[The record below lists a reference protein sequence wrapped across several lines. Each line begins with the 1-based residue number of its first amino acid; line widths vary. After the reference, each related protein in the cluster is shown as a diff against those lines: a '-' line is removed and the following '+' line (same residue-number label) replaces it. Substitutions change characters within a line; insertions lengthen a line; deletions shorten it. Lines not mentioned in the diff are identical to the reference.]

1 MHLTGLDLLFWA
13 ASFAGHVTLMAV
25 LWIRHRVRTVPFFT
39 TFIGANILR
48 TVVLYLIAQFGTR
61 ATYFYT
67 YWSLAVID
75 LVLQLCVVYEIAS
88 GVFRPLGGW
97 AKDAKRGL
105 IWLGCLS
112 IAIAAGLAWLA
123 SPPTVLW
130 LQSMI
135 IRGNLLSA
143 ALMSELF
150 VGMIALSVTV
160 GLPWK
165 THITRIAQGL
175 GAYSIIDVL
184 VEAAHGYFGL
194 GKDTHIYT
202 DLSHARIAIYILC
215 TVYWIVM
222 LWRDAPQPRE
232 LSDEMRADLVSLQ
245 EKVGYGLESLRSR
258 REQ

>member
-1 MHLTGLDLLFWA
+1 MHLTGLDLFLWA
-13 ASFAGHVTLMAV
+13 ASFVGHVTLMAV
-25 LWIRHRVRTVPFFT
+25 LWIRHRVRAFPFFT
-39 TFIGANILR
+39 TLIGANILR
-48 TVVLYLIAQFGTR
+48 TIVLFVISHRGAR

-67 YWSLAVID
+67 YWSLAVLD

-97 AKDAKRGL
+97 AIDAKRGL

-112 IAIAAGLAWLA
+112 IGIAAALAWLA

-130 LQSMI
+130 LQSTI
-135 IRGNLLSA
+135 IRGNLFSA

-184 VEAAHGYFGL
+184 VEAAHGYFGM
-194 GKDTHIYT
+194 GKDTRTYS
-202 DLSHARIAIYILC
+202 DLSRARIAVYLAC

-222 LWRDAPQPRE
+222 LWKDAPEPRK
-232 LSDEMRADLVSLQ
+232 LPDQMRADLLSLQ
-245 EKVGYGLESLRSR
+245 KDVGYGLESLRSR
-258 REQ
+258 REP

>member
-13 ASFAGHVTLMAV
+13 ATFVAHVTLMAV
-25 LWIRHRVRTVPFFT
+25 LWIRHRVKTVPFFT

-48 TVVLYLIAQFGTR
+48 TIVLYLISHYGTR
-61 ATYFYT
+61 AAYFYT
-67 YWSLAVID
+67 YWSLAVLD

-97 AKDAKRGL
+97 AQDARRGL
-105 IWLGCLS
+105 VWLGVLS
-112 IAIAAGLAWLA
+112 IFIAAALAWLA
-123 SPPTVLW
+123 SPPTLLW
-130 LQSMI
+130 LQSVI
-135 IRGNLLSA
+135 IKGNLFSA

-175 GAYSIIDVL
+175 GAYSIIDVV

-194 GKDTHIYT
+194 GRDTRTYI
-202 DLSHARIAIYILC
+202 DLSHARIAIYLAC
-215 TVYWIVM
+215 TIYWIVM
-222 LWRDAPQPRE
+222 LWRDELPSRE
-232 LSDEMRADLVSLQ
+232 LSGQMRADLLALQ
-245 EKVGYGLESLRSR
+245 KKVGDGLVNLRSG
-258 REQ
+258 EKQ